1 MRYGLFLDDDAL
13 TPGMEDFRYPDKKHA
28 DFFKVAISNA
38 EAMAIV
44 SEFGCPCL
52 LDLDHDLGDGETAM
66 FFVKWLYEKY
76 PNEHVMGLVHSR
88 NPEGKKNLEA
98 FMHGWNDSAIEHQ
111 RAEIAKNARPI
122 EGREIVGKPVH
133 SIMYAQQPTIQFA
146 CDKTWSEP
154 SWLQK
159 PGAKEE
165 KASLPKE
172 TYLADDGRL
181 YSFNDDLITCR
192 KCLGLE

>member
-13 TPGMEDFRYPDKKHA
+13 TPGMEDFRYPDKEHA
-28 DFFKVAISNA
+28 HWFKIATSTT
-38 EAMAIV
+38 EAQTIV
-44 SEFGCPCL
+44 KEFGCPVL
-52 LDLDHDLGDGETAM
+52 MDLDHDLGGDDTAM
-66 FFVKWLYEKY
+66 VFLKWLYEQY
-76 PNEHVMGLVHSR
+76 PNNYITWFVHSR
-88 NPEGKKNLEA
+88 NPDGVKNIQS
-98 FMHGWNDSAIEHQ
+98 FMDGWNDSAREYE
-111 RAEIAKNARPI
+111 RAERAKNARPI